1 MCVFV
6 CVFTILNPLNYYRMS
21 SINTHMYKNPT
32 NNQHRSHSYSDVQK
46 RPPSYTLTCQYN
58 SIIIS
63 I

>member
-32 NNQHRSHSYSDVQK
+32 INQHKYQREVARD
-46 RPPSYTLTCQYN
+46 TLQIT
-58 SIIIS
+58 SS
-63 I
+63 TGEGGET